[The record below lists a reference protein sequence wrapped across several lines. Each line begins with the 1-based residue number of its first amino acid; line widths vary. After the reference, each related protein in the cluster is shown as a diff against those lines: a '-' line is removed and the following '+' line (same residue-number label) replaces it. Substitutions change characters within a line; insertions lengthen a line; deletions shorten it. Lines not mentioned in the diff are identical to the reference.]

1 MTFSPLTNGTAPH
14 HGKYSSRFG
23 TPIQRVIVHH
33 WAGVNGGDNRLTN
46 PNQEVSA
53 NYILYSDGTLVG
65 QVPEEFRA
73 WTSGSPAADN
83 NAITVETQNTAVG
96 GDWPVSD
103 EAIAKL
109 TELIADVA
117 NRYGWGGVGDGNVVG
132 HREVYATACPGE
144 YLFSRLPAITDNA
157 NAMVH
162 GGNVPAPAPSVS
174 GSISD
179 LADAVLRGDYGN
191 GQDRVDALGAL
202 YGEVQAEVERRL
214 NGGSAPAAPSAP
226 SGDIASLA
234 DAVMR
239 GDYGNGA
246 DRVAA
251 LGANYDAVQEEVN
264 RRLHGASAAA
274 PSDDLGALA
283 DAVIRGDYG
292 NGADRV
298 NALGARYAEV
308 QEEVNRRLNG

>member
-33 WAGVNGGDNRLTN
+33 WAGVVGGDNRLTN

-103 EAIAKL
+103 AAIAKL

-144 YLFSRLPAITDNA
+144 YLFSRLPSITDNA
-157 NAMVH
+157 NAMVR
-162 GGNVPAPAPSVS
+162 GGNVPTPAPAPS

-179 LADAVLRGDYGN
+179 LADAVMRGDYGN

-202 YGEVQAEVERRL
+202 YPEVQAEVNRRL
-214 NGGSAPAAPSAP
+214 NVGSAPAPSTPA
-226 SGDIASLA
+226 GDIS
-234 DAVMR
+234 
-239 GDYGNGA
+239 
-246 DRVAA
+246 
-251 LGANYDAVQEEVN
+251 
-264 RRLHGASAAA
+264 
-274 PSDDLGALA
+274 ALA

-298 NALGARYAEV
+298 AALGDKYDEVQTLVNQRLNGQAAVAPSDDISALADAVMRGDYGNGQDRVNALGGMYEAV
-308 QEEVNRRLNG
+308 QAEVNRRLYG

>member
-1 MTFSPLTNGTAPH
+1 MTFSPLTNDTAPN

-33 WAGVNGGDNRLTN
+33 WAGTTGGDTRLKN
-46 PNQEVSA
+46 PDTDVSA
-53 NYILYSDGTLVG
+53 TYILYSDGTLVG
-65 QVPEEFRA
+65 QVPEEYRA

-103 EAIAKL
+103 AAIAKL

-117 NRYGWGGVGDGNVVG
+117 NRYGWGGVGEDNVVG

-144 YLFSRLPAITDNA
+144 YLFSRLPQITANA

-162 GGNVPAPAPSVS
+162 GGNVPAPAPAPS

-179 LADAVLRGDYGN
+179 
-191 GQDRVDALGAL
+191 
-202 YGEVQAEVERRL
+202 
-214 NGGSAPAAPSAP
+214 
-226 SGDIASLA
+226 LA

-246 DRVAA
+246 DRQAA
-251 LGANYDAVQEEVN
+251 LGALYDEVQAEVN
-264 RRLHGASAAA
+264 RRLSGGAA
-274 PSDDLGALA
+274 PAPAPAAPAADISALA
-283 DAVIRGDYG
+283 DAAMRGDYG
-292 NGADRV
+292 NGQDRV
-298 NALGARYAEV
+298 NALGDLYQAV
-308 QEEVNRRLNG
+308 QDEVNRRIYG